1 GVQVTIERLRQ
12 YGALK
17 REIKMLE
24 RKLDILYDRKDSVPE
39 VMGKVTGSSSDFP
52 YTEVRTTVQMNDPIK
67 EDALSKLIRAKENRL
82 KEINQLVL
90 EIEQYIAAIPDSTV
104 RQLFELVFVDG
115 TTYER
120 AGEQVGYSKGRV
132 SQLISKQLKD

>member
-1 GVQVTIERLRQ
+1 
-12 YGALK
+12 
-17 REIKMLE
+17 MLE

-52 YTEVRTTVQMNDPIK
+52 YTEVRTTVRMTDPIK
-67 EDALSKLIRAKENRL
+67 IDVLNKLTRAKENRRDEVN
-82 KEINQLVL
+82 KLVL